1 MNPIDYIRSMLKNRH
16 IFSLLVVFT
25 AVYGPRLHPRLPN
38 SVRQLFHN
46 PWFRSLILFLIV
58 FVARRDIMVS
68 IFITVAFV
76 TVMYLVQMSQIFEMF
91 EQEQEEAEAENFAV
105 YGRPLADCSNY
116 QSEDK
121 EKESQPSYPMN

>member
-1 MNPIDYIRSMLKNRH
+1 MNPSDYIRSMLKNRH
-16 IFSLLVVFT
+16 LFSLLVVFT
-25 AVYGPRLHPRLPN
+25 AVYGPRLHPRLPH

-58 FVARRDIMVS
+58 FIARRDIMVS

-76 TVMYLVQMSQIFEMF
+76 SVMYLVQMSQIFEMF

-105 YGRPLADCSNY
+105 YGRPLADCANY

-121 EKESQPSYPMN
+121 ENESQPSYPMN